1 MFRRFSAVRQGW
13 WSIRWRRIVGN
24 FILGMTDDSTVLIE
38 FDATGKWTWSR
49 GRRYGATRG
58 DIALLVV
65 RVLF

>member
-1 MFRRFSAVRQGW
+1 M
-13 WSIRWRRIVGN
+13 GN
-24 FILGMTDDSTVLIE
+24 FVRGMTDDSTVLIE
-38 FDATGKWTWSR
+38 FDAAGKRTWPR